1 MKKLAA
7 VLLVLCMAVVFC
19 ACGNTDNNAGGAKP
33 ASSKSSGAAS
43 SVKKNDFEEES
54 SSSQLVLSGED
65 EYVVVCKKGSG
76 KQITKISD
84 IKGAKVGVVWDT
96 DGEKIAEYY
105 GAVLKSCGTE
115 HDCFSDLNSGDVD
128 FVVCRKST
136 SGDSRV
142 EIALDPIVIE
152 K

>member
-33 ASSKSSGAAS
+33 ASSKPSGAAS
-43 SVKKNDFEEES
+43 SVKEDDFEEES

-76 KQITKISD
+76 KTLSSISD
-84 IKGAKVGVVWDT
+84 IKGMSVGAVYDS
-96 DGEKIAEYY
+96 DGERIAEYY
-105 GAVLKSCGTE
+105 GAQVKSCGTE
-115 HDCFSDLNSGDVD
+115 SDCFSDLSSGLVEFVISRRLAANNPRVDV
-128 FVVCRKST
+128 V
-136 SGDSRV
+136 
-142 EIALDPIVIE
+142 LDPIDIQ